1 MAYDAGVKDIAE
13 LRQFGTKLNQAAEAC
28 TNLFQH
34 LNAET
39 HRICDS
45 WNDDKASR
53 FMQTFEERKREI
65 DRLSQEMRE
74 FSAYISRLAQA
85 AEDYRNVRKWLWQ
98 I

>member
-13 LRQFGTKLNQAAEAC
+13 LRQFGTKLGQVADAC
-28 TNLFQH
+28 TNLFQN

-39 HRICDS
+39 HRVCDGWHDES
-45 WNDDKASR
+45 ATK

-65 DRLSQEMRE
+65 EKLSQEMRD

-85 AEDYRNVRKWLWQ
+85 AENYKNVR
-98 I
+98 

>member
-1 MAYDAGVKDIAE
+1 MAYEAGVKDIAE

-39 HRICDS
+39 HRIFDS
-45 WNDDKASR
+45 WNDAKASR

-65 DRLSQEMRE
+65 DRLSQEMRD
-74 FSAYISRLAQA
+74 FSAYISRVAQA
-85 AEDYRNVRKWLWQ
+85 AEDYRNVR
-98 I
+98 

>member
-1 MAYDAGVKDIAE
+1 MAYDAGVKDI
-13 LRQFGTKLNQAAEAC
+13 
-28 TNLFQH
+28 
-34 LNAET
+34 NAET

-65 DRLSQEMRE
+65 DRLSQEMRD

-85 AEDYRNVRKWLWQ
+85 AEDYRNVR
-98 I
+98 

>member
-13 LRQFGTKLNQAAEAC
+13 LRQFGTKLNQAADAC

-85 AEDYRNVRKWLWQ
+85 AEDYRNVR
-98 I
+98 